1 MMPPLRIQFGARSG
15 WRGHGRGA
23 AAGALLLLLAA
34 LAAAGTAHRHE
45 QLVQQ
50 RDTLQT
56 QHARLLARQDAG
68 SLSVR
73 AQAMQPPDAATALRL
88 VQARAV
94 VEPLAVPWQ
103 ALFEALESVPTRGL
117 QIQELVPDAQAR
129 TLRVSGQASA
139 LPAVLAYLDQLADQP
154 LLGQVHLVS
163 SQPQGADGSPGIAFT
178 LLATW
183 TPP

>member
-1 MMPPLRIQFGARSG
+1 MMPVVHINFGARPG
-15 WRGHGRGA
+15 WHGRGA

-34 LAAAGTAHRHE
+34 LTAAGTAHRHE
-45 QLVQQ
+45 RLVQE

-56 QHARLLARQDAG
+56 QHTRLLARVEG
-68 SLSVR
+68 NSLSAR
-73 AQAMQPPDAATALRL
+73 AQANQPLDAATARRL
-88 VQARAV
+88 LQARAV
-94 VEPLAVPWQ
+94 VEPLAVPWEG
-103 ALFEALESVPTRGL
+103 LFATLESVPTRGL

-129 TLRVSGQASA
+129 TLRVSGQAQA
-139 LPAVLAYLDQLADQP
+139 LPAVLAYLDRLADQP

-163 SQPQGADGSPGIAFT
+163 SQPQAVDGNPGLSFT

>member
-1 MMPPLRIQFGARSG
+1 MMPVVHINFGARPG
-15 WRGHGRGA
+15 WHGRGA

-45 QLVQQ
+45 RLVQE

-56 QHARLLARQDAG
+56 QHTRLLARVEG
-68 SLSVR
+68 NSLSAR
-73 AQAMQPPDAATALRL
+73 ARACNRR
-88 VQARAV
+88 RAV
-94 VEPLAVPWQ
+94 VEPLAVPWEG
-103 ALFEALESVPTRGL
+103 LFAALESVPTRGL

-129 TLRVSGQASA
+129 TLRVSGQAQA
-139 LPAVLAYLDQLADQP
+139 LPAVLAYLDRLADQP

-163 SQPQGADGSPGIAFT
+163 SQPQAVDGNPGLSFT